1 MVNNLKIQDLGNS
14 SLDGL
19 DSWITKFKHLIAI
32 DANQVIVLLKAIG
45 FFKLSQVFSK
55 LMFGH

>member
-1 MVNNLKIQDLGNS
+1 MNHLKIQHLGNS

-32 DANQVIVLLKAIG
+32 DANQVVVLLKAIG
-45 FFKLSQVFSK
+45 FFELSQVFPK